1 MRCKGL
7 PREKE
12 GDSVSSLCGELDSAE
27 EFLRARGV
35 QCVRERFR
43 LPLRPELSSSAG
55 FLACAAGGFLLAA
68 GSSTVSFLV
77 SVAGATLLLLDAYGF
92 SPASWL
98 GPKETRSVLV
108 VPGTPSEEKR
118 KAFFFGLPLRCR
130 LTNAGY
136 FSRGEALRRA
146 SFAGGLV
153 LAFLFCAVS
162 AGVLLFLLPSLPS
175 LGIIVGV
182 AMLALSAAEWAWP
195 ATGKG
200 PQNLAVTWADRL
212 AVPRETAF
220 RPFVLVYSGDGSE
233 VKYFL
238 ARHRGP
244 LFRGYG
250 LFLEFSPD
258 AEGQPAASV
267 GEGPFLPYRVDPAL
281 FSCVRDAGKA
291 NGVPSA
297 WAVTLRYR
305 SPGLFAMARGFRAVT
320 LFRRESPP
328 APEIPFPGETALAW
342 AAGVAEKA
350 TGPETLPNLTEGGE

>member
-7 PREKE
+7 PRGAD
-12 GDSVSSLCGELDSAE
+12 GDSASSLGGELDSVE
-27 EFLRARGV
+27 ERLRAHGV
-35 QCVRERFR
+35 DCVRERFR
-43 LPLRPELSSSAG
+43 LPSRPELSPSMG
-55 FLACAAGGFLLAA
+55 FLACAGGGFLLAA
-68 GSSTVSFLV
+68 GSPTVSFLV

-108 VPGTPSEEKR
+108 VRGTPSNEKR
-118 KAFFFGLPLRCR
+118 KALFFGLPLRCL
-130 LTNAGY
+130 LTATGY
-136 FSRGEALRRA
+136 FSRREMLRRA

-162 AGVLLFLLPSLPS
+162 GSVLLFLLPSLPS
-175 LGIIVGV
+175 FGVIVGI
-182 AMLALSAAEWAWP
+182 AMLVLSATEWVWP
-195 ATGKG
+195 TTGNG
-200 PQNLAVTWADRL
+200 PQNLAVSWADRL
-212 AVPRETAF
+212 AEPQETAF

-238 ARHRGP
+238 ARYRGP

-250 LFLEFSPD
+250 VFLEFSPK
-258 AEGQPAASV
+258 AEGPPVASV

-281 FSCVRDAGKA
+281 FSHIREAGKA

-297 WAVTLRYR
+297 WTVTLRYR

-320 LFRRESPP
+320 VFRRESPP
-328 APEIPFPGETALAW
+328 APEISFSGETALAW
-342 AAGVAEKA
+342 ALGVAAKA
-350 TGPETLPNLTEGGE
+350 TGPGTLPNLTEKGE